1 MSMAF
6 DFLDHTGDVAV
17 RVRAASLGALFAEA
31 ALALTATLVEG
42 GDVRPVARRDVSLEA
57 GSPDLLLVDWL
68 SELVY
73 RFDVE
78 RFLVAR
84 ADARVTR
91 TGRAWRLEAAVFGEP
106 LDETR
111 HQVRVP
117 VKGVTYHQLAIA
129 EVDGAFETTVVFDI

>member
-1 MSMAF
+1 MSYR
-6 DFLDHTGDVAV
+6 FLDHTGDVAV

-31 ALALTATLVEG
+31 ASALTATLVEG
-42 GDVRPVARRDVSLEA
+42 GDVRPVARCDVSLEA

-91 TGRAWRLEAAVFGEP
+91 TGGAWRLESAVFGEP

-111 HQVRVP
+111 HHVRVP

>member
-1 MSMAF
+1 MSYR
-6 DFLDHTGDVAV
+6 FLDHTGDVAV
-17 RVRAASLGALFAEA
+17 RVRAASLGALFTDA
-31 ALALTATLVEG
+31 ARALTATLVEA
-42 GDVRPVARRDVSLEA
+42 GDVRPAARRDVSLEA
-57 GSPDLLLVDWL
+57 ASADLLLVDWL

-91 TGRAWRLEAAVFGEP
+91 TGGAWRLEAAVFGET

-129 EVDGAFETTVVFDI
+129 EVEGAFETTVVLDI

>member
-1 MSMAF
+1 MGF

-31 ALALTATLVEG
+31 ALALAATLVETG
-42 GDVRPVARRDVSLEA
+42 EVRPAARRDVSLEA
-57 GSPDLLLVDWL
+57 ASPDLLLVDWL
-68 SELVY
+68 NELVF

-84 ADARVTR
+84 ADARVSEAA
-91 TGRAWRLEAAVFGEP
+91 GAWRLDAAVFGEP
-106 LDETR
+106 LDESR

-129 EVDGAFETTVVFDI
+129 EVDGALETTVVFDI